1 MDQDKTCYSRVMEPQ
16 IAFDLKV
23 AKITVRDETYVRY
36 RKNRQFY
43 PASLT
48 LELCPREWKQCL
60 ANVRL
65 ASPTE
70 QQWKQC

>member
-1 MDQDKTCYSRVMEPQ
+1 MNHGPRQDLLLPSYGAS
-16 IAFDLKV
+16 DLKV
-23 AKITVRDETYVRY
+23 AKITVKDETYVRY

-48 LELCPREWKQCL
+48 LELCPRQWKQCL